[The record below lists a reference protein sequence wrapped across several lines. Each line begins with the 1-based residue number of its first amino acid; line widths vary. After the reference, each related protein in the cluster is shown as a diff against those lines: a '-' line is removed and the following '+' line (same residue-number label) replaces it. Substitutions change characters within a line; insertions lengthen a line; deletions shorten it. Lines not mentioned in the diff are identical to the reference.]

1 MASNMNF
8 TKLSPTR
15 RRIIVISVLLTL
27 LAQVVIA
34 FTGFAYV
41 NNMNAIINE
50 KSKSNVLD
58 QFYKNTL
65 THLNEINNLFQ
76 LMQTPDFSSFF
87 RGSMNVRNEKTV
99 LIKQEELLSKMNML
113 QLSSKMVERIYF
125 IGSDSNQKS
134 FYKDTNNQQFME
146 LSSIRMDLLQ
156 SIKMSSLF
164 LRDYNRLTQYSPNDL
179 QIVDEKNYSLMNI
192 KSTEELKS
200 FIHDLENK
208 MIISN
213 GNINGVLVIIQL
225 NPEFFR
231 TGLPPDH
238 SPADQFSVLNSK
250 HELIWSS
257 IQNQIQPNAPLDN
270 PLMIC
275 KDCAQRIKE
284 LSPYPYSVLFM
295 RNADFF
301 QLKDSSYI
309 VLITILSCV
318 FIIITLLISIYY
330 SKKFFDPYYI
340 LSSRMKAQT
349 RTNELMLKSISDEWI
364 KKGLNSL
371 SLRNKLIILFS
382 FIVIMPTITDGLL
395 YAKFFNQ
402 TIQSQMKLSM
412 NEIGKYTNVSFQNR
426 ISYLQNLTNQISVSQ
441 QLQEYLTTR
450 QDLESPSTYTWI
462 SLDSI
467 SLSMFPGLNE
477 VNYFVLFEPTGKSMY
492 SSFFSNNLDIF
503 TIDSDNLKK
512 QNDPYWISEYKDV
525 YGQTTIALLKR
536 IHLFHNGKISENY
549 LLIVPKLSFFDEISP
564 SESKLK
570 ISDSNDNAIFA
581 FDHLSIKPTSHI
593 VKWSSPIPS
602 TDWKLSIEFS
612 NEEIIYKNRQYYYS
626 FLFNILLM
634 LILTIVIAFIISSF
648 LIKPIE
654 QLKRTMIIVGEGD
667 FNHPVT
673 YMGNNEIGEIIQSY
687 NYMIQQLNGVI
698 HENMKMIEENVSNKV
713 RENELLSLKTEAEFK
728 MLQAQINPHFLYN
741 TLEAINMRSMKSGN
755 SEISLI
761 VGALAEMFRYS
772 ISIGPGTESL
782 ERELRHVQNYI
793 SIQQVRFKEQFKFE
807 VDIPEHITQKQVAK
821 FILQPIVE
829 NCLKHGLSGFD
840 EGGLIR
846 IYVFEFNNSIT
857 IEVSDNGIG
866 MDKETV
872 ARVNLEIQTRVDQ
885 QLDYQ
890 QSQCGVGLRNVYQ
903 RLRLFYHEKAR
914 MTIQSSPM
922 KGTTV
927 SIYLPYL

>member
-257 IQNQIQPNAPLDN
+257 IQNQIQPNATLKN

-275 KDCAQRIKE
+275 KD
-284 LSPYPYSVLFM
+284 
-295 RNADFF
+295 
-301 QLKDSSYI
+301 
-309 VLITILSCV
+309 
-318 FIIITLLISIYY
+318 
-330 SKKFFDPYYI
+330 
-340 LSSRMKAQT
+340 
-349 RTNELMLKSISDEWI
+349 
-364 KKGLNSL
+364 
-371 SLRNKLIILFS
+371 
-382 FIVIMPTITDGLL
+382 
-395 YAKFFNQ
+395 
-402 TIQSQMKLSM
+402 
-412 NEIGKYTNVSFQNR
+412 
-426 ISYLQNLTNQISVSQ
+426 
-441 QLQEYLTTR
+441 
-450 QDLESPSTYTWI
+450 
-462 SLDSI
+462 
-467 SLSMFPGLNE
+467 
-477 VNYFVLFEPTGKSMY
+477 
-492 SSFFSNNLDIF
+492 
-503 TIDSDNLKK
+503 
-512 QNDPYWISEYKDV
+512 
-525 YGQTTIALLKR
+525 
-536 IHLFHNGKISENY
+536 
-549 LLIVPKLSFFDEISP
+549 
-564 SESKLK
+564 
-570 ISDSNDNAIFA
+570 
-581 FDHLSIKPTSHI
+581 
-593 VKWSSPIPS
+593 
-602 TDWKLSIEFS
+602 
-612 NEEIIYKNRQYYYS
+612 
-626 FLFNILLM
+626 
-634 LILTIVIAFIISSF
+634 
-648 LIKPIE
+648 
-654 QLKRTMIIVGEGD
+654 
-667 FNHPVT
+667 
-673 YMGNNEIGEIIQSY
+673 
-687 NYMIQQLNGVI
+687 
-698 HENMKMIEENVSNKV
+698 
-713 RENELLSLKTEAEFK
+713 
-728 MLQAQINPHFLYN
+728 
-741 TLEAINMRSMKSGN
+741 
-755 SEISLI
+755 
-761 VGALAEMFRYS
+761 
-772 ISIGPGTESL
+772 
-782 ERELRHVQNYI
+782 
-793 SIQQVRFKEQFKFE
+793 
-807 VDIPEHITQKQVAK
+807 
-821 FILQPIVE
+821 
-829 NCLKHGLSGFD
+829 
-840 EGGLIR
+840 
-846 IYVFEFNNSIT
+846 
-857 IEVSDNGIG
+857 
-866 MDKETV
+866 
-872 ARVNLEIQTRVDQ
+872 
-885 QLDYQ
+885 
-890 QSQCGVGLRNVYQ
+890 
-903 RLRLFYHEKAR
+903 
-914 MTIQSSPM
+914 
-922 KGTTV
+922 
-927 SIYLPYL
+927 